1 MNDPTSKTTTQRIDV
16 MDSPQNSSRRRSA
29 GRPVMVLAAIGVM
42 AGVLAINAVTPA
54 GARRVVTTKAFVA
67 LLCRYSDNDKTFNI
81 TPATIDAMLTGSPNS
96 IDGIVREASLGEVNI
111 AGSKTFGWFALPK
124 PKTGYTT
131 EWSSRA
137 ELVRDCAVAAT
148 AGGVNLAPFE
158 NVMVF
163 VNDLLPG
170 AHGIMLGAVNLPVN
184 GAEKPYGTIGLG
196 YRALNAAPLV
206 LHELGHYFGAKHS
219 SSQTDP
225 LGGGS
230 RFGGRLDL
238 GNDRVANIGPTWDA
252 SNRDAMG
259 WIPANRKASV
269 AGGTQTITL
278 SRLNQPLATGSM
290 LVDVPIGTTG
300 ERYVVAARTR
310 IGYDAQTTSPNTT
323 QFGYVV
329 PTAGVVIEKVS
340 PSADTTTMF
349 STPGGNNESAAAVWL
364 TGQTFT
370 DPTGIRI
377 TVDRFDDNGAQVTI
391 TNGGPAP
398 APTTTAAPA
407 TTAAPTTEA
416 PVTAAPTTAAPTA
429 TAAPTTAAP
438 VTVPPTAPPTTA
450 APAPAPTGGAPS
462 DGLAGAPLLAVP
474 TTVAPFSNAG
484 FGLDGGEPQTC
495 AGIGGTVWFKVQ
507 APASG
512 TLSVNTAGSSFDTV
526 LAVYSGPATASGFGE
541 LSNLGCVDDTPS
553 SSQAA
558 ISIPVPA
565 GATVYVQVGGYAS
578 ATGTL
583 MIAVG

>member
-1 MNDPTSKTTTQRIDV
+1 MEP
-16 MDSPQNSSRRRSA
+16 PQNSSRRSA
-29 GRPVMVLAAIGVM
+29 GRPIMVLAAIGVM

-54 GARRVVTTKAFVA
+54 GARRVVTTKAFIA

-81 TPATIDAMLTGSPNS
+81 TPATIDTMLTGSPNS

-111 AGSKTFGWFALPK
+111 AGSKAFGWFALPK
-124 PKTGYTT
+124 PKSGYTT
-131 EWSSRA
+131 EWESRA
-137 ELVRDCAVAAT
+137 ALVRDCAAAAT
-148 AGGVNLAPFE
+148 AGGVNLAPFD

-170 AHGIMLGAVNLPVN
+170 AHGVTLGGVSIPVN
-184 GAEKPYGTIGLG
+184 GTEKSYGAIGLG
-196 YRALNAAPLV
+196 YRALNGAPLV
-206 LHELGHYFGAKHS
+206 LHELGHFFGGKHT

-259 WIPANRKASV
+259 WIPAGRKASV

-310 IGYDAQTTSPNTT
+310 TGYDAQTTSPNTT

-340 PSADTTTMF
+340 PSADTVTMF

-377 TVDRFDDNGAQVTI
+377 TIDRFDDNGAQVTI

-407 TTAAPTTEA
+407 TTAAPTTAA
-416 PVTAAPTTAAPTA
+416 PVTAAPTTAAPVTA
-429 TAAPTTAAP
+429 TPTTAPTTAPSETAAPTTAAP
-438 VTVPPTAPPTTA
+438 ATVPPTAPPTTA

-462 DGLAGAPLLAVP
+462 DGFAGAPLLAVP
-474 TTVAPFSNAG
+474 TIVAPFSNAG

-495 AGIGGTVWFKVQ
+495 AGIGATVWFKVQ

-512 TLSVNTAGSSFDTV
+512 TLTVSTTGSSFDTV
-526 LAVYSGPATASGFGE
+526 FAVYTGPATATGFGD
-541 LSNLGCVDDTPS
+541 LSNFGCVDDTPT

-558 ISIPVPA
+558 FTGPVPA
-565 GATVYVQVGGYAS
+565 GATIYVQLGGYSA

-583 MIAVG
+583 VIAVS